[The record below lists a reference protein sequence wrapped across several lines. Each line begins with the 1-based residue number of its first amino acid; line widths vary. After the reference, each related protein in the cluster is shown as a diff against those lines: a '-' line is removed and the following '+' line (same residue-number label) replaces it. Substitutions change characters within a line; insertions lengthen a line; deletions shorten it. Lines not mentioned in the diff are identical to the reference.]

1 VIGLERLQR
10 WWTQHLLH
18 RHRISWPVWRQLL
31 ETSPLL
37 ARLNKKEQHRLRE
50 LTSLFLHRKVL
61 VGADGFELDEMARA
75 LIAAQASLLI
85 LNLGLDW
92 YDGWSEII
100 VYPGAFLAP
109 HRERDEAGVV
119 HEGPRGLSGEAWGRG
134 PVILSWSD
142 INPTT
147 RQQRRSG
154 SNVVLHEFAHK
165 IDFLDGAANGIPPL
179 HQGNTVQQW
188 AEVFSRSYAD
198 LTQRSDQ
205 HAAGID
211 LYATT
216 NPAEFFAVV
225 TELFFEEPQ
234 RLQHSY
240 PAIYDELRRFYRQDP
255 LSRPCADPCNSEV

>member
-18 RHRISWPVWRQLL
+18 RHRISWPVWRQVLKA
-31 ETSPLL
+31 SPLL

-61 VGADGFELDEMARA
+61 VGADGFELDQTAQA

-134 PVILSWSD
+134 PVLLSWGD
-142 INPTT
+142 IAPET
-147 RQQRRSG
+147 RQQRRPG

-165 IDFLDGAANGIPPL
+165 LDFLDGAANGIPPL
-179 HQGNTVQQW
+179 HPGNTVQQW
-188 AEVFSRSYAD
+188 AEDFTRAYAD
-198 LTQRSDQ
+198 LTQHSEH

-211 LYATT
+211 PYATT

-234 RLQHSY
+234 RLQQAY
-240 PAIYDELRRFYRQDP
+240 PAIYDELRRFYLQDP
-255 LSRPCADPCNSEV
+255 LTR